1 MSLEA
6 RTTEPGLWVNPA
18 WQAGTP
24 GTFAVIIGV
33 SAYPHLAGGEAEVPE
48 TFGLGQL
55 RVSALTAYEMFRW
68 LGQDYRVDG
77 CPLAMCWLLLSPTAE
92 ERAYAP
98 NLADNLTLPTFD
110 RCKQALRFWHFHMQQ
125 LPQTA
130 AETSRALFFFSGHGL
145 EVHQEHQVL
154 LPNDYLAPPGTNWND
169 AISTDNLKKGLASL
183 GVARQFFFLDA
194 CRNDHHALRS
204 KKVTGTEIL
213 PEDESALVNPILV
226 APLLYATASGQQA
239 FQQPTPQQGLSLFG
253 RALLDGLLGTPD
265 IKLYWQEDIG
275 TVSLFPLQGYVKQ
288 RVIELLR
295 QAGAQMLQPV
305 KLSGIVD
312 DEAITYL
319 ARAAVASLPTP
330 PPLLERSEALPIAP
344 PGAAPTARERSERI
358 TRALDI
364 TFSRVHDVAATLRR
378 SVWSLDFGIGHR
390 LFEHEDITAVW
401 SQQVQIYALQRQR
414 WLPDPDALVLHRVA
428 LSDGSYRIECS
439 IAADDPL
446 GYWLE
451 IVDPAG
457 VTHGCVLPT
466 DQSWSPRYLLEFD
479 ITSEERGARRFRDLQ
494 ASLAQEN
501 PDFLSEAARLW
512 QRYRTADV
520 GEAVEAFETSVIEQ
534 MVQLKLESPLA
545 ATVASLILLRANRLP
560 LLHDW
565 VRNLAN
571 WFEARPD
578 GAALWAEQVMR
589 QQRRGV
595 EAALTEA
602 ATYLTQLLWRGLP
615 HTSEGFAYAARLC
628 DTLRRLEKHLPDDTR
643 TRLEQLG
650 EHFQTAL
657 VSFSPG
663 GLFTT
668 YSGFAPQTD
677 PTTLLGPFAA
687 RH

>member
-55 RVSALTAYEMFRW
+55 RVSALTAYEVFRW
-68 LGQDYRVDG
+68 LSQGYRVDG

-98 NLADNLTLPTFD
+98 QLADNLTLPTFD
-110 RCKQALRFWHFHMQQ
+110 HCKQALRFWHWHMQQ

-154 LPNDYLAPPGTNWND
+154 LPSDYLTPPGTNWND

-213 PEDESALVNPILV
+213 PEDEAALVNPIRV

-265 IKLYWQEDIG
+265 IRLDWQEDIG
-275 TVSLFPLQGYVKQ
+275 AVSLYPLHGYVKQ

-295 QAGAQMLQPV
+295 AAGAQVLQPV

-319 ARAAVASLPTP
+319 ARAAVASLPVP
-330 PPLLERSEALPIAP
+330 PTLLERSEALLRAA
-344 PGAAPTARERSERI
+344 GAAPTARQRSDRI
-358 TRALDI
+358 TLALDNPF
-364 TFSRVHDVAATLRR
+364 TRSQDVPATLHR
-378 SVWSLDFGIGHR
+378 SVWAQDFGIGHG
-390 LFEHEDITAVW
+390 LFGHEDITAVW
-401 SQQVQIYALQRQR
+401 SRQVQLYALQRQR
-414 WLPDPDALVLHRVA
+414 WLTDADALVLHRVA
-428 LSDGSYRIECS
+428 FSDGSYRIECS

-451 IVDPAG
+451 VVDPAG
-457 VTHGCVLPT
+457 VAHGCVLPT

-479 ITSEERGARRFRDLQ
+479 VTSKAGSTRRFMNLQ
-494 ASLAQEN
+494 VSLALEN
-501 PDFLSEAARLW
+501 PDLLSEAAQLW

-520 GEAVEAFETSVIEQ
+520 GEAVDAFEASTLEQ
-534 MVQLKLESPLA
+534 MVRLKLDSPLA

-589 QQRRGV
+589 QQPRGID
-595 EAALTEA
+595 AALTEA
-602 ATYLTQLLWRGLP
+602 AIYLTQLLWRGLP
-615 HTSEGFAYAARLC
+615 HTSEGLAYAARLC
-628 DTLRRLEKHLPDDTR
+628 DTLRRLGKHLPDDSL

-668 YSGFAPQTD
+668 YSGFVPQTD
-677 PTTLLGPFAA
+677 PTALLGPFTA
-687 RH
+687 RP